1 MKQMDLNGANKAL
14 LDEYHKAIKELAAV
28 IEPITDTELTTI
40 IDKNTKDLDCIS
52 IQSILTHVICSGY
65 GYTIYIENSL
75 GNNKPRLEKVALE
88 TTKLYI
94 ENLELMYKYCENCFE
109 SFSNLNLEEL
119 QNDKKILV
127 NWGQLYDIEQL
138 MEHAI
143 VHILRHRRQIEKF
156 IAQL

>member
-1 MKQMDLNGANKAL
+1 MKQMNLNGANKAL

-28 IEPITDTELTTI
+28 IEPITDAELTTI
-40 IDKNTKDLDCIS
+40 IDKNTKDPDCIS

-75 GNNKPRLEKVALE
+75 GNNKPRPKKVTLE
-88 TTKLYI
+88 TTKLYM
-94 ENLELMYKYCENCFE
+94 ENLELMYKYCKNCFE
-109 SFSNLNLEEL
+109 SFPNLNLEEL